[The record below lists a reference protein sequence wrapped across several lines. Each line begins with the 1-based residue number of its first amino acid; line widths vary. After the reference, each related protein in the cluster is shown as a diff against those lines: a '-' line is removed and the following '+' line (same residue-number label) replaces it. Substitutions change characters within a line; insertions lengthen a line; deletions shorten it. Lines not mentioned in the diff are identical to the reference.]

1 MSFSKSYNSLNF
13 YICNLAHFLKY
24 LDKLPTDASLQS
36 EDVDGIERRVPVG
49 GLVADVLTY
58 PDEDGAD

>member
-1 MSFSKSYNSLNF
+1 MSFVKTNNSLNF
-13 YICNLAHFLKY
+13 NLSYLAHFLKY

-36 EDVDGIERRVPVG
+36 EDVDGIEWRVPVG